1 MHHMYVSQSERLLFN
16 SLPDIYTLQFCYKV
30 TIDNI
35 KVCIYTEYNVLR
47 NMSTPSPS
55 SSSLASEP
63 PTQSLPE
70 EGDIVVASVRDIKG
84 HGAYVTL
91 DEYEGLSSFL
101 PIREVASGY
110 VRNIQRFVKPKQKLV
125 LKVIKV
131 NRARKEVD
139 TSLKQI
145 SGEERKSKLIE
156 VKRNEK
162 ATGFLDSIKTKVNL
176 SDTQMK
182 EIQDNILQNY
192 DDVYA
197 LFESVATKGIE
208 DAVNKLGFVGEGL
221 TKAIEEESNKIRI
234 PQNEIRGIL
243 EISSKK
249 PDGIEIIKRVLTEA
263 AEGTKTNPST
273 INIAYIGAPR
283 YRIAVKAENFKMA
296 EKAMSR
302 AIEKIQKGI
311 EKNQGNFNFTRE
323 KTKKKLY

>member
-1 MHHMYVSQSERLLFN
+1 
-16 SLPDIYTLQFCYKV
+16 
-30 TIDNI
+30 
-35 KVCIYTEYNVLR
+35 
-47 NMSTPSPS
+47 MSTPLPSPS
-55 SSSLASEP
+55 SSLAADSEVQP
-63 PTQSLPE
+63 LPE

-91 DEYEGLSSFL
+91 DEYGGLTGFL
-101 PIREVASGY
+101 SIREVATGY
-110 VRNIQRFVKPKQKLV
+110 VRNIHRFVKPKQKVV

-131 NRARKEVD
+131 NRSRKEVD

-162 ATGFLDSIKTKVNL
+162 AMGFLDSIKAKLNL
-176 SDTQMK
+176 SDIQMK
-182 EIQDNILQNY
+182 EIQDTILQNY

-197 LFESVATKGIE
+197 FFESVATKGSG
-208 DAVNKLGFVGEGL
+208 DAVNKLGFAEEVI
-221 TKAIEEESNKIRI
+221 KAIEEESNKIHI
-234 PQNEIRGIL
+234 SQNEIRGIM

-249 PDGIEIIKRVLTEA
+249 PDGIEIIKSVLIDA

-273 INIAYIGAPR
+273 INIAYVGAPR

-302 AIEKIQKGI
+302 AIERIQKGI
-311 EKNQGNFNFTRE
+311 EKNSGNFKFTRE
-323 KTKKKLY
+323 KSKKNI

>member
-1 MHHMYVSQSERLLFN
+1 
-16 SLPDIYTLQFCYKV
+16 
-30 TIDNI
+30 
-35 KVCIYTEYNVLR
+35 
-47 NMSTPSPS
+47 MSTPLPSPS
-55 SSSLASEP
+55 SPLAADPEVQP
-63 PTQSLPE
+63 LPE

-91 DEYEGLSSFL
+91 DEYGGLTGFL
-101 PIREVASGY
+101 SIREVATGY
-110 VRNIQRFVKPKQKLV
+110 VRNIHRFVKPKQKVV

-131 NRARKEVD
+131 NRSRKEVD

-162 ATGFLDSIKTKVNL
+162 GMGFLDSIKAKLNL
-176 SDTQMK
+176 SDIQMK
-182 EIQDNILQNY
+182 EIQDTILQNY

-197 LFESVATKGIE
+197 FFESVATKAIG
-208 DAVNKLGFVGEGL
+208 DAVNKLGFAGEVI
-221 TKAIEEESNKIRI
+221 KAIEEESNKIRI
-234 PQNEIRGIL
+234 SQNEIRGIM

-249 PDGIEIIKRVLTEA
+249 PDGIEIIKSVLIDA

-273 INIAYIGAPR
+273 INIAYVGAPR

-311 EKNQGNFNFTRE
+311 EKNSGHFNFTRE
-323 KTKKKLY
+323 KSKKNI